1 MYPKEKTYILYWHI
15 NKINNKVYVGITCQK
30 CINRWN
36 NGKGYKKQ
44 KLFNNAIQK
53 YGWDNFEHKIMHENI
68 SKEKACILERAYI
81 SFFKKRKLSYNASNG
96 GEANDGWNQI
106 EEVLKKLSESKKGEN
121 NPIYGK
127 SISEETRKK
136 KSKSLKGHTISE
148 ETRKKISESRKG
160 WIPSDE
166 TKSKISNSL
175 KGKYKGENNPM
186 YGKKQNPESVEKMRQ
201 SIIKIYEERP
211 EVKQK
216 IRESQLGKRT
226 GPDNPT
232 YGTGIIIK
240 INNDELP
247 VSAMCEKYNIGRS
260 TMQKRIRD
268 GLWEFEIKNRDKNKY
283 KVIRIK

>member
-68 SKEKACILERAYI
+68 SKENACILERAYI

-96 GEANDGWNQI
+96 GETNDGWNQT
-106 EEVLKKLSESKKGEN
+106 EEVRKKLSESKKGEK
-121 NPIYGK
+121 NPMYGK
-127 SISEETRKK
+127 NVSEETRKK
-136 KSKSLKGHTISE
+136 KSKSLKGRTISE
-148 ETRKKISESRKG
+148 ETRKKMSESRKG
-160 WIPSDE
+160 WIPSAE
-166 TKSKISNSL
+166 IKSKISNSL
-175 KGKYKGENNPM
+175 KGKYKGEKNPM
-186 YGKKQNPESVEKMRQ
+186 YGKKQNPKSVEKMRQ
-201 SIIKIYEERP
+201 SIIKMYKERP

-216 IRESQLGKRT
+216 IRESMLGKRT

-247 VSAMCEKYNIGRS
+247 VNDMCKKYNIGHS
-260 TMQKRIRD
+260 TLQKRIRD